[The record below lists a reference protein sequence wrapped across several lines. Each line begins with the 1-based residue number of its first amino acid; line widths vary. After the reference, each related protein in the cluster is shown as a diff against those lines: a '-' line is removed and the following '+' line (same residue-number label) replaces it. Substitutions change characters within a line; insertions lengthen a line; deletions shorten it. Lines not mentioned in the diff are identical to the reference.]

1 MSNLCLVPEKS
12 LREIVRDNATG
23 NGSVARLTNSYL
35 QRISDCD
42 ARIRAMVHI
51 DSDGARQRASELDEL
66 IDRGGEPLPLH
77 GVPVV
82 IKEIFSVTG
91 MPDSSGSRLPTPELF
106 TGEGSFVAGLR
117 TAGCVILGKS
127 LSTEFALSH
136 FNTSRPMPVNPVDEK
151 IERATGG
158 SSCGSAAAM
167 AAGYCG
173 FSIGSDTGGSVRAP
187 AALCGLVGYKPT
199 AGLWSMDGVF
209 PLFEEFDTP
218 GIFSASV
225 HDVAYIYEQ
234 LSAVPIAVKDRHES
248 LRIGVPEEFFQE
260 DLDDTVAA
268 AFATAKTKIAAAG
281 HELVEIRLPSMEPVR
296 NYFATVLPVE
306 LLGRLGHEKVR
317 QNAELL
323 DPLTQNRLE
332 AVLGST
338 GVHVS
343 GTALNNLRNE
353 TEKALRVAGLDCWIS
368 PTVPCVAPP
377 QTKLLN
383 QMDLLDWQAYAS
395 RNTRVINALGMAAIT
410 LPLQAQLPV
419 GLQLGGLPETDTTLL
434 AAAVQLEPLF
444 TV

>member
-1 MSNLCLVPEKS
+1 MPNLCLVPEKS

-23 NGSVARLTNSYL
+23 SGSVARLTNSYL
-35 QRISDCD
+35 QRIGECD
-42 ARIRAMVHI
+42 ARIRAMVHL
-51 DSDGARQRASELDEL
+51 DSVGARQRASELDEL

-77 GVPVV
+77 GVSVV

-91 MPDSSGSRLPTPELF
+91 MPESSGSRLPTPELF
-106 TGEGSFVAGLR
+106 SGEGSFVAGLR
-117 TAGCVILGKS
+117 AAGCVILGKS

-167 AAGYCG
+167 AAGYCC
-173 FSIGSDTGGSVRAP
+173 FSIGTDTGGSVRAP

-199 AGLWSMDGVF
+199 AGLWSTDGVF
-209 PLFEEFDTP
+209 PLFQEFDTP

-225 HDVAYIYEQ
+225 HDAAYIYEQ
-234 LSAVPIAVKDRHES
+234 LSALPITVKDRHES
-248 LRIGVPEEFFQE
+248 LRIGVSEDFFQE

-281 HELVEIRLPSMEPVR
+281 HELVEIRLPSMESVR
-296 NYFATVLPVE
+296 DYFATALPIE
-306 LLGRLGHEKVR
+306 LLDRLGRDQVR
-317 QNAELL
+317 LHGEQL

-332 AVLGST
+332 AVLNST
-338 GVHVS
+338 GISVPKTVINS
-343 GTALNNLRNE
+343 LRSE
-353 TEKALRVAGLDCWIS
+353 TEKILRAAGLACWIA

-377 QTKLLN
+377 QTALLN
-383 QMDLLDWQAYAS
+383 QVDLLNWQAYAS

-419 GLQLGGLPETDTTLL
+419 GLQLAGLSGSDAALL
-434 AAAVQLEPLF
+434 AAAVQLEPLLG
-444 TV
+444 